1 MASDRDD
8 LERIRQAV
16 NLVELFEGVTTVR
29 KVRGSFK
36 ALCPFH
42 TEKTP
47 SMSIDPVRGL
57 YHCFGCGVGGDVFTF
72 VQETQGLSFVEAMEV
87 LADRAG
93 IVIRRDPRAVRR
105 RERRS
110 RLVEAVAE
118 AGRYYQERLKSAD
131 DAGHARSYVRGRKYG
146 VEVVDQFELGYAPD
160 RPDALISHL
169 RGLGHKDSHIL
180 AAGLARRV
188 GSGRLMDQMR
198 GRLMFPIH
206 NVRGEMVGFGGRL
219 LRGEGPKYLNTPE
232 TPLYKK
238 SELLYGLD
246 KARSAIS
253 REELGVVV
261 EGYTDVIAFHL
272 AELPLAVATCGTA
285 LGEAHFDLLRRF
297 SSRIVLAF
305 DADAAGAGAAV
316 RGDDLRITSELGLD
330 LRVAIMPEGRDPADL
345 VFDDKGD
352 LLRQAVD
359 GSAPITEFRLNR
371 LLEQYNLGEREARTR
386 AMREAAELIA
396 RHPDAAARYQHAL
409 YVAGRTHMSIDLVQ
423 SEIGRNAPPSRGG
436 RSQGRQRDGGMPAAT
451 RPTTTRSVASREMD
465 PSERDVLRH
474 LLAGTAERDRVRPDL
489 FGHDQAVGLV
499 RWLLE
504 EGRHL
509 DQGVPVPLDGLKDQ
523 AMAAMA
529 RRLAVMTTPLRPFE
543 HVMSHL
549 EGRAVRRRKDELL
562 VILEGIDQK
571 KDPEAH
577 TQVLGELIALQKR
590 GF

>member
-1 MASDRDD
+1 MAADRDD

-42 TEKTP
+42 SEKTP
-47 SMSIDPVRGL
+47 SLSIDPARGL
-57 YHCFGCGVGGDVFTF
+57 YHCFGCGVGGDIFTF
-72 VQETQGLSFVEAMEV
+72 VQETQGLSFVEAMET

-93 IVIRRDPRAVRR
+93 IVIRRDPRAAQQ

-118 AGRYYQERLKSAD
+118 AGRYYQDRLKSAD
-131 DAGHARSYVRGRKYG
+131 DAGHARSYVRGRNYG
-146 VEVVDQFELGYAPD
+146 IDVVDQFELGYAPD
-160 RPDALISHL
+160 QAESLVSHL
-169 RGLGHKDSHIL
+169 RGKGHKDSDIL
-180 AAGLARRV
+180 TAGLARRV
-188 GSGRLMDQMR
+188 GRGRLIDQMR
-198 GRLMFPIH
+198 GRLIFPIH
-206 NVRGEMVGFGGRL
+206 NVRGEMVGFGARL

-272 AELPLAVATCGTA
+272 ADLPLAVATCGTA

-330 LRVAIMPEGRDPADL
+330 LRVAVMPEGRDPADL

-352 LLRQAVD
+352 LLRAAVD

-371 LLEQYNLGEREARTR
+371 LLGQYNLGEREARTR

-396 RHPDAAARYQHAL
+396 RHPDEAARYQHAL

-423 SEIGRNAPPSRGG
+423 AEIQRNAATGRGG
-436 RSQGRQRDGGMPAAT
+436 RSQGRPRTDGRPVPPIRPAA
-451 RPTTTRSVASREMD
+451 SGAMD
-465 PSERDVLRH
+465 RSERDLLRH
-474 LLAGTAERDRVRPDL
+474 LMAGTAERDRVSPDL
-489 FGHDQAVGLV
+489 FEHDQAGGLA
-499 RWLLE
+499 RWLLD
-504 EGRHL
+504 EGKHL
-509 DQGVPVPLDGLKDQ
+509 EKGVPVPLDGLKDQ
-523 AMAAMA
+523 AMSAMA
-529 RRLAVMTTPLRPFE
+529 RRLAVMSTPLLPLE
-543 HVMSHL
+543 DVMSHL
-549 EGRAVRRRKDELL
+549 EGRAVGHRKDELL
-562 VILEGIDQK
+562 VILEGLDQK
-571 KDPEAH
+571 KDPEAYS
-577 TQVLGELIALQKR
+577 QALAELIALQER

>member
-1 MASDRDD
+1 MAADRDD
-8 LERIRQAV
+8 LERVRQAV

-42 TEKTP
+42 SEKTP
-47 SMSIDPVRGL
+47 SLSIDPARGL

-87 LADRAG
+87 LAERSG
-93 IVIRRDPRAVRR
+93 VVIRRDPQAARR

-110 RLVEAVAE
+110 RLVEAVAD
-118 AGRYYQERLKSAD
+118 AGRYYRDRLKSAD

-146 VEVVDQFELGYAPD
+146 VEVVDRFEIGYAPD
-160 RPDALISHL
+160 QPDALSSHL
-169 RGLGHKDSHIL
+169 RGLGYKDTDIL
-180 AAGLARRV
+180 TAGLARRV
-188 GSGRLMDQMR
+188 RGGRLMDQMR

-219 LRGEGPKYLNTPE
+219 LRGDGPKYLNTPE

-272 AELPLAVATCGTA
+272 ADLPLAVATCGTA

-316 RGDDLRITSELGLD
+316 RGDELRITSELDLD

-345 VFDDKGD
+345 VFEDKGD
-352 LLRQAVD
+352 LLRAAVD
-359 GSAPITEFRLNR
+359 GSAPITEFRINR
-371 LLEQYNLGEREARTR
+371 VLEQYNLGEREARTR

-396 RHPDAAARYQHAL
+396 RHPDAAARHQHAL
-409 YVAGRTHMSIDLVQ
+409 YVAGRTHTSIDLVQ
-423 SEIGRNAPPSRGG
+423 AEIGKNASTGG
-436 RSQGRQRDGGMPAAT
+436 RGRPQGGSRAGGQPAPRRTA
-451 RPTTTRSVASREMD
+451 AYGAMD
-465 PSERDVLRH
+465 RSERDLLRH
-474 LLAGTAERDRVRPDL
+474 LLAGTADRDRVSPDL
-489 FGHDQAVGLV
+489 FEHDQVADLA
-499 RWLLE
+499 RRLLD
-504 EGRHL
+504 EGKHL
-509 DQGVPVPLDGLKDQ
+509 DKRVPVPLDGLTDQ
-523 AMAAMA
+523 SMLAMA
-529 RRLAVMTTPLRPFE
+529 RRLAVIATPMLPFE
-543 HVMSHL
+543 DVVSHL
-549 EGRAVRRRKDELL
+549 ERRAAVHRRDELL
-562 VILEGIDQK
+562 VILEDIDQE
-571 KDPEAH
+571 KDPDAYSRIFE
-577 TQVLGELIALQKR
+577 ELIALQKR
-590 GF
+590 GL

>member
-47 SMSIDPVRGL
+47 SLSIDPARGL

-72 VQETQGLSFVEAMEV
+72 VQETQGLSFVEAVEM
-87 LADRAG
+87 LAERAG
-93 IVIRRDPRAVRR
+93 IVIRRDPGAARR

-110 RLVEAVAE
+110 LLVEAVAE
-118 AGRYYQERLKSAD
+118 AGRYYQDRLKSAT
-131 DAGHARSYVRGRKYG
+131 DAGHARSYVRGRKYE
-146 VEVVDQFELGYAPD
+146 VDVVDQFELGYAPEQ
-160 RPDALISHL
+160 PDALISHL
-169 RGLGHKDSHIL
+169 RGRGHKDADIL
-180 AAGLARRV
+180 KAGLARRV
-188 GSGRLMDQMR
+188 GGGRLMDQMR

-272 AELPLAVATCGTA
+272 VDLPLAVATCGTA

-316 RGDDLRITSELGLD
+316 RGDELRITSDLGLD
-330 LRVAIMPEGRDPADL
+330 LRVAAMPEGRDPADL
-345 VFDDKGD
+345 VFEDKGD
-352 LLRQAVD
+352 LLREAVD

-409 YVAGRTHMSIDLVQ
+409 YVAGRTHMSIDMVQ
-423 SEIGRNAPPSRGG
+423 GEIGRNAATGRGG
-436 RSQGRQRDGGMPAAT
+436 RSQNRPRSGGRPAAP
-451 RPTTTRSVASREMD
+451 RPAASGPMD
-465 PSERDVLRH
+465 RSERDLLRH
-474 LLAGTAERDRVRPDL
+474 LMAGTAERDRVSPDL
-489 FGHDQAVGLV
+489 FEHDQAVNLAS
-499 RWLLE
+499 WLLE

-509 DQGVPVPLDGLKDQ
+509 DKGVRVPLDGLKDQ
-523 AMAAMA
+523 AMSAMA
-529 RRLAVMTTPLRPFE
+529 RRLAVMPTPVLPFE

-549 EGRAVRRRKDELL
+549 ERRAVGHRKDELL
-562 VILEGIDQK
+562 VMLEGIDQK
-571 KDPEAH
+571 KDPQAYSQALE
-577 TQVLGELIALQKR
+577 ELLALQER
-590 GF
+590 GS

>member
-1 MASDRDD
+1 MWAETS
-8 LERIRQAV
+8 
-16 NLVELFEGVTTVR
+16 
-29 KVRGSFK
+29 S
-36 ALCPFH
+36 
-42 TEKTP
+42 
-47 SMSIDPVRGL
+47 
-57 YHCFGCGVGGDVFTF
+57 TF
-72 VQETQGLSFVEAMEV
+72 VQETQGLSFVEAMEM

-93 IVIRRDPRAVRR
+93 IVIRRDPRAVER
-105 RERRS
+105 RESRS

-118 AGRYYQERLKSAD
+118 AGRYYQDRLKSAP

-146 VEVVDQFELGYAPD
+146 IDVVDEFELGFAPD
-160 RPDALISHL
+160 QRDALISHL
-169 RGLGHKDSHIL
+169 RGRGHKDTDIL

-188 GSGRLMDQMR
+188 GRGRLVDQMR

-206 NVRGEMVGFGGRL
+206 NVRGEMVGFGARL

-238 SELLYGLD
+238 SELLYTAWTRPGR
-246 KARSAIS
+246 RSAG
-253 REELGVVV
+253 EELGVVV

-272 AELPLAVATCGTA
+272 ADLPLAVATCGTA

-330 LRVAIMPEGRDPADL
+330 LRVAMMPEGRDPADL
-345 VFDDKGD
+345 VFEDKGD
-352 LLRQAVD
+352 LLREAVD

-371 LLEQYNLGEREARTR
+371 LLGQYNLGEREARTR

-396 RHPDAAARYQHAL
+396 RHPDEAARYQHAL

-423 SEIGRNAPPSRGG
+423 AEIGRAHHPG
-436 RSQGRQRDGGMPAAT
+436 QGRPGPGPSSTSPAGPP
-451 RPTTTRSVASREMD
+451 RPGPPPRARWIG
-465 PSERDVLRH
+465 RNGNLLRH
-474 LLAGTAERDRVRPDL
+474 LMAGTAERDRVSPDL
-489 FGHDQAVGLV
+489 FEHDQAVGLA

-504 EGRHL
+504 EGKHL
-509 DQGVPVPLDGLKDQ
+509 DKGVPVPLDGLKDQ
-523 AMAAMA
+523 SMSAMA
-529 RRLAVMTTPLRPFE
+529 RRLAVMNTPLLPFE
-543 HVMSHL
+543 DVMSHL
-549 EGRAVRRRKDELL
+549 EGRAVGHRKDELL

-571 KDPEAH
+571 KDPEAYSQAL
-577 TQVLGELIALQKR
+577 TELIALQER

>member
-42 TEKTP
+42 SEKTP
-47 SMSIDPVRGL
+47 SLSIDPARGL
-57 YHCFGCGVGGDVFTF
+57 YHCFGCGVGGDIFTF
-72 VQETQGLSFVEAMEV
+72 VQETQGLSFVEALEM

-93 IVIRRDPRAVRR
+93 IVVRRDPRAVQR
-105 RERRS
+105 RESRS

-118 AGRYYQERLKSAD
+118 AGRYYRDRLKSAP
-131 DAGHARSYVRGRKYG
+131 DAGHARSYVRGRNYG

-160 RPDALISHL
+160 QPDALISHL
-169 RGLGHKDSHIL
+169 RGQGHKDSDIL

-188 GSGRLMDQMR
+188 EGGRLMDQMR

-206 NVRGEMVGFGGRL
+206 NVRGDMVGFGARL

-238 SELLYGLD
+238 SELLYGMD

-272 AELPLAVATCGTA
+272 ADLPLAVATCGTA

-330 LRVAIMPEGRDPADL
+330 LRVAVMPEGRDPADL
-345 VFDDKGD
+345 VFEDKGD
-352 LLRQAVD
+352 LLRAAVD

-371 LLEQYNLGEREARTR
+371 LLGQYNLGEREARTR

-396 RHPDAAARYQHAL
+396 RHPDEAARYQHAL
-409 YVAGRTHMSIDLVQ
+409 YVAGRTHMSIDLVHA
-423 SEIGRNAPPSRGG
+423 EIGRNAAAGGGG
-436 RSQGRQRDGGMPAAT
+436 RAQGRHRAGRRPAA
-451 RPTTTRSVASREMD
+451 SRAMD
-465 PSERDVLRH
+465 RSERDLLRH
-474 LLAGTAERDRVRPDL
+474 LMAGTAERDRVSPDL
-489 FGHDQAVGLV
+489 FEHDQAVGLA

-504 EGRHL
+504 EGKHL
-509 DQGVPVPLDGLKDQ
+509 DKGVPVPLDGLKDQ
-523 AMAAMA
+523 AMSAMA
-529 RRLAVMTTPLRPFE
+529 RRLAVMDTPLLPFQD
-543 HVMSHL
+543 VMSHL
-549 EGRAVRRRKDELL
+549 EGRAVGHRKDELL
-562 VILEGIDQK
+562 VILEGIDQT
-571 KDPEAH
+571 KDPDAYS
-577 TQVLGELIALQKR
+577 QALAELIALQER
-590 GF
+590 GS

>member
-1 MASDRDD
+1 MAADRDD

-87 LADRAG
+87 LAERAG
-93 IVIRRDPRAVRR
+93 IVIRRDPRAAQQ

-118 AGRYYQERLKSAD
+118 AGRYYQDRLKSAS
-131 DAGHARSYVRGRKYG
+131 DAGHARSYVRGRNYG

-160 RPDALISHL
+160 QSEALVSHL
-169 RGLGHKDSHIL
+169 RGKGHKDSDIL

-188 GSGRLMDQMR
+188 GRGRLIDQMR
-198 GRLMFPIH
+198 GRLIFPIH
-206 NVRGEMVGFGGRL
+206 NVRGEMVGFGARL

-330 LRVAIMPEGRDPADL
+330 LRVAIMPDGRDPADL

-352 LLRQAVD
+352 LLRAAVD

-423 SEIGRNAPPSRGG
+423 AEIGRNARPSRGG
-436 RSQGRQRDGGMPAAT
+436 RSQGRARASGPPAAT
-451 RPTTTRSVASREMD
+451 RPTTTRPVASREMD
-465 PSERDVLRH
+465 WSERDVLRH

-489 FGHDQAVGLV
+489 FEHDQAVGLV
-499 RWLLE
+499 GWLLE

-509 DQGVPVPLDGLKDQ
+509 DKGVPVPLDGLKDQ
-523 AMAAMA
+523 AMSAMA

-549 EGRAVRRRKDELL
+549 ERRAVRHRKDELL

-571 KDPEAH
+571 KDLEAH
-577 TQVLGELIALQKR
+577 TQVLEELIALQKE

>member
-1 MASDRDD
+1 MAADRDD

-93 IVIRRDPRAVRR
+93 IVIRRDPRAAQQ

-118 AGRYYQERLKSAD
+118 AGRYYQDRLKSAG
-131 DAGHARSYVRGRKYG
+131 DAGHARSYVRGRNYG

-160 RPDALISHL
+160 QSEALVSHL
-169 RGLGHKDSHIL
+169 RGKGHKDSDIL

-188 GSGRLMDQMR
+188 GRGRLIDQMR

-206 NVRGEMVGFGGRL
+206 NVRGEMVGFGARL

-272 AELPLAVATCGTA
+272 ADLPLAVATCGTA

-330 LRVAIMPEGRDPADL
+330 LRVAMMPEGRDPADL
-345 VFDDKGD
+345 VFEDKGD
-352 LLRQAVD
+352 LLRDAVD

-371 LLEQYNLGEREARTR
+371 LLGQYNLGERNARNQ
-386 AMREAAELIA
+386 ALKAAVELIA
-396 RHPDAAARYQHAL
+396 RHPDTVARHQHAV
-409 YVAGRTHMSIDLVQ
+409 YVAARTHMEVDLVLA
-423 SEIGRNAPPSRGG
+423 EIERNATTGRGG
-436 RSQGRQRDGGMPAAT
+436 RSQGRPRAHGRPAVT
-451 RPTTTRSVASREMD
+451 RPVASGPMD
-465 PSERDVLRH
+465 RSERDVLRH
-474 LLAGTAERDRVRPDL
+474 LMAGTAERERVKPELLDN
-489 FGHDQAVGLV
+489 DQAAELV
-499 RWLLE
+499 EWLLE
-504 EGRHL
+504 EGKHL
-509 DQGVPVPLDGLKDQ
+509 EEGTPVPLDGLKDQ
-523 AMAAMA
+523 AMSALAH
-529 RRLAVMTTPLRPFE
+529 RLALTDAPLEPFDDVMT
-543 HVMSHL
+543 HL
-549 EGRAVRRRKDELL
+549 ERRKVHRRKNELLVMLGEMDPIQDQEAYSQARDELL
-562 VILEGIDQK
+562 
-571 KDPEAH
+571 
-577 TQVLGELIALQKR
+577 ALQKE

>member
-1 MASDRDD
+1 MAADRDD

-47 SMSIDPVRGL
+47 SLSIDPARGL

-72 VQETQGLSFVEAMEV
+72 VQETQGLSFVEAMEM

-93 IVIRRDPRAVRR
+93 IVVRRDPRAAQQ

-110 RLVEAVAE
+110 RLVEAVAA
-118 AGRYYQERLKSAD
+118 AGRYYQDRLKSAP
-131 DAGHARSYVRGRKYG
+131 DAGHARSYVRGRNYG

-160 RPDALISHL
+160 QSEALVSHL
-169 RGLGHKDSHIL
+169 RSKGHKDSDIL
-180 AAGLARRV
+180 AAGLERRV
-188 GSGRLMDQMR
+188 GRGRLIDQMR

-206 NVRGEMVGFGGRL
+206 NVRGEMVGFGARL

-261 EGYTDVIAFHL
+261 EGYPDVIAFHL
-272 AELPLAVATCGTA
+272 ADLPLAVATCGTA

-305 DADAAGAGAAV
+305 DADTAGAGAAV
-316 RGDDLRITSELGLD
+316 RGDELRISSNLD
-330 LRVAIMPEGRDPADL
+330 LELRLAVMPDGRDPADL

-352 LLRQAVD
+352 LLREAID
-359 GSAPITEFRLNR
+359 RSAPIMEFRISR
-371 LLEQYNLGEREARTR
+371 LLDQYDLGEREARTS
-386 AMREAAELIA
+386 AMKKAAELIA
-396 RHPDAAARYQHAL
+396 RHPDAADRYQHAY
-409 YVAGRTHMSIDLVQ
+409 YVAGRTRTSIDRVQ
-423 SEIGRNAPPSRGG
+423 AEISRNTPTGRGG
-436 RSQGRQRDGGMPAAT
+436 RSQGRPLADGQPAAA
-451 RPTTTRSVASREMD
+451 RSAASSEMD
-465 PSERDVLRH
+465 RSEEDSLRH
-474 LLAGTAERDRVRPDL
+474 LLAGTAERDRVRPELFEHDL
-489 FGHDQAVGLV
+489 AAALA
-499 RWLLE
+499 RWLLDA
-504 EGRHL
+504 GRHL
-509 DQGVPVPLDGLKDQ
+509 DKGVPVPLDGLKDQ
-523 AMAAMA
+523 PLLALA
-529 RRLAVMTTPLRPFE
+529 RRLAVLTTPLDPFAD
-543 HVMSHL
+543 VVSNL
-549 EGRAVRRRKDELL
+549 ERRAAVRRRDEIL
-562 VILEGIDQK
+562 VTLEDIHHEN
-571 KDPEAH
+571 DP
-577 TQVLGELIALQKR
+577 
-590 GF
+590 

>member
-1 MASDRDD
+1 MAADRED

-42 TEKTP
+42 AEKTP
-47 SMSIDPVRGL
+47 SMSIDPARGL

-93 IVIRRDPRAVRR
+93 IVIRRDPRAVQR

-118 AGRYYQERLKSAD
+118 AGRFYRDRLKSAG

-146 VEVVDQFELGYAPD
+146 IEVVDQFEIGYAPD
-160 RPDALISHL
+160 QPDALISHL
-169 RGLGHKDSHIL
+169 RGQGYKDGDIL

-246 KARSAIS
+246 KARSSIS

-330 LRVAIMPEGRDPADL
+330 LRVAVMPEGRDPADL

-352 LLRQAVD
+352 LLRAAVD

-371 LLEQYNLGEREARTR
+371 LLGQYNLGEREARTR

-396 RHPDAAARYQHAL
+396 RHPDEVARYQHAL
-409 YVAGRTHMSIDLVQ
+409 YVAGRTHMSIELVQ
-423 SEIGRNAPPSRGG
+423 GEIRRHAATGRGG
-436 RSQGRQRDGGMPAAT
+436 RSQNRPRPDGRPAPPT
-451 RPTTTRSVASREMD
+451 RRTASGAMD
-465 PSERDVLRH
+465 RSERDLLRH
-474 LLAGTAERDRVRPDL
+474 LLAGTADRDRVRPDL
-489 FGHDQAVGLV
+489 FEHDHASEMT

-509 DQGVPVPLDGLKDQ
+509 DKGVPVPLDGLKDQ
-523 AMAAMA
+523 AMAALA
-529 RRLAVMTTPLRPFE
+529 RRLAVMATPLLPFE
-543 HVMSHL
+543 DVMSHL
-549 EGRAVRRRKDELL
+549 ERRAVGRRKDELL

-571 KDPEAH
+571 KDPEAYS
-577 TQVLGELIALQKR
+577 QAIEELIALQER

>member
-29 KVRGSFK
+29 KVRGNFK

-42 TEKTP
+42 SEKTP
-47 SMSIDPVRGL
+47 SLSIDPARGL
-57 YHCFGCGVGGDVFTF
+57 YHCFGCGVGGDIFTF
-72 VQETQGLSFVEAMEV
+72 VQETQGLSFVEAMEM

-93 IVIRRDPRAVRR
+93 IVIRRDPRAVER
-105 RERRS
+105 RESRS

-118 AGRYYQERLKSAD
+118 AGRYYQDRLKSAP
-131 DAGHARSYVRGRKYG
+131 DAGHARSYVRGRNYG

-160 RPDALISHL
+160 QPDALISHL
-169 RGLGHKDSHIL
+169 RGQGHKDTDIL

-188 GSGRLMDQMR
+188 GRGRLVDQMR

-206 NVRGEMVGFGGRL
+206 NVRGEMVGFGARL
-219 LRGEGPKYLNTPE
+219 LRGDGPKYLNTPE

-272 AELPLAVATCGTA
+272 ADLPLAVATCGTA

-345 VFDDKGD
+345 VFEDKWD
-352 LLRQAVD
+352 QLREAVD

-371 LLEQYNLGEREARTR
+371 LLGRYNLGEREARTR

-396 RHPDAAARYQHAL
+396 RHPDEAARYQHAL

-423 SEIGRNAPPSRGG
+423 AEIGRNAGAAKGG
-436 RSQGRQRDGGMPAAT
+436 RAQGRPRAGGRPAAP
-451 RPTTTRSVASREMD
+451 RPAASGAMD
-465 PSERDVLRH
+465 RSERDLLRH
-474 LLAGTAERDRVRPDL
+474 LMAGTAERDRVSPDL
-489 FGHDQAVGLV
+489 LENNQAVGLA

-504 EGRHL
+504 AGKHL
-509 DQGVPVPLDGLKDQ
+509 DKGVPVPLDGLKDQ
-523 AMAAMA
+523 AMSAMA
-529 RRLAVMTTPLRPFE
+529 RRLAVMNTPLLPFQD
-543 HVMSHL
+543 VMSHL
-549 EGRAVRRRKDELL
+549 EGRAVGHRKDELL
-562 VILEGIDQK
+562 VILEGIDQT
-571 KDPEAH
+571 KDPEAYS
-577 TQVLGELIALQKR
+577 QALAELIALQER
-590 GF
+590 GS

>member
-1 MASDRDD
+1 MAADRDD

-42 TEKTP
+42 SEKTP
-47 SMSIDPVRGL
+47 SLSIDPARGL

-72 VQETQGLSFVEAMEV
+72 VQETQGLSFVEALEM

-93 IVIRRDPRAVRR
+93 IVIRRDPRAAQQ

-118 AGRYYQERLKSAD
+118 AGRYYQDRLKSAP
-131 DAGHARSYVRGRKYG
+131 DAGHARSYVRGRNYG
-146 VEVVDQFELGYAPD
+146 VEVVDRFELGYAPD
-160 RPDALISHL
+160 QAEALVSHL
-169 RGLGHKDSHIL
+169 RGKGHKDSDIL

-188 GSGRLMDQMR
+188 GRGRLIDQMR
-198 GRLMFPIH
+198 GRLIFPIH
-206 NVRGEMVGFGGRL
+206 NVRGEMVGFGARL

-272 AELPLAVATCGTA
+272 ADLPLAVATCGTA

-330 LRVAIMPEGRDPADL
+330 LRVAMMPEGRDPADL
-345 VFDDKGD
+345 VFEDKGD
-352 LLRQAVD
+352 LLREAVD

-371 LLEQYNLGEREARTR
+371 LLGQYNLGEREARTR

-396 RHPDAAARYQHAL
+396 RHPDEAARYQHAL

-423 SEIGRNAPPSRGG
+423 SEIRRNAATGRGG
-436 RSQGRQRDGGMPAAT
+436 RSQGRPRTDGRPAAP
-451 RPTTTRSVASREMD
+451 RPVASGAMD
-465 PSERDVLRH
+465 RSERDLLRH
-474 LLAGTAERDRVRPDL
+474 LMAGTAGRDRVSPDL
-489 FGHDQAVGLV
+489 FEHDQAAVLA

-504 EGRHL
+504 EGKHL
-509 DQGVPVPLDGLKDQ
+509 EEGVPVPLDGLKDQ
-523 AMAAMA
+523 AMSAMA
-529 RRLAVMTTPLRPFE
+529 RRLAVMDTPLLPFE
-543 HVMSHL
+543 DVMSHL
-549 EGRAVRRRKDELL
+549 EGRAVGHRKDELL

-571 KDPEAH
+571 KDPEAYS
-577 TQVLGELIALQKR
+577 QALAELIALQER

>member
-1 MASDRDD
+1 MATDRDD

-42 TEKTP
+42 SEKTP
-47 SMSIDPVRGL
+47 SLSIDPARGL

-72 VQETQGLSFVEAMEV
+72 VQETQGLSFVEAMEM

-93 IVIRRDPRAVRR
+93 IVVRRDPRAAQR

-118 AGRYYQERLKSAD
+118 AGRYYQDRLKSAP
-131 DAGHARSYVRGRKYG
+131 DAGHARSYVRGRNYG

-160 RPDALISHL
+160 QAEALVSHL
-169 RGLGHKDSHIL
+169 RGKGHKDSDIL
-180 AAGLARRV
+180 TAGLARRV
-188 GSGRLMDQMR
+188 GRGRLIDQMR

-206 NVRGEMVGFGGRL
+206 NVRGEMVGFGARL

-272 AELPLAVATCGTA
+272 ADLPLAVATCGTA

-330 LRVAIMPEGRDPADL
+330 LRVAMMPEGRDPADL
-345 VFDDKGD
+345 VFEDKGD
-352 LLRQAVD
+352 LLREAVD

-371 LLEQYNLGEREARTR
+371 LLGQYNLGEREARTR

-396 RHPDAAARYQHAL
+396 RHPDEAARYQHAL

-423 SEIGRNAPPSRGG
+423 AEIRRNAAAGRGG
-436 RSQGRQRDGGMPAAT
+436 RSQGRPRTDGRPAAA
-451 RPTTTRSVASREMD
+451 RPVASGAMD
-465 PSERDVLRH
+465 RSERDLLRH
-474 LLAGTAERDRVRPDL
+474 LMAGTAERDRVSPDL
-489 FGHDQAVGLV
+489 FEHDQAVGLA

-504 EGRHL
+504 EGKHL
-509 DQGVPVPLDGLKDQ
+509 DKGVPVPLDGLKDQ
-523 AMAAMA
+523 AMSAMA
-529 RRLAVMTTPLRPFE
+529 RRLAVMSTPLLPFE
-543 HVMSHL
+543 DVMSHL
-549 EGRAVRRRKDELL
+549 EGRAVGHRKDELL

-571 KDPEAH
+571 KDPEAYS
-577 TQVLGELIALQKR
+577 QALAELIALQER